1 MITQRAPEHMNRWAR
16 NERLYRHLLGLG
28 LVVDPVFADEARTQI
43 DHLRVSVDL
52 PTTDRI
58 AEPPTGGG
66 IGAPMEW
73 AKIDERITTAEG
85 GGANVV
91 DFPPIV

>member
-1 MITQRAPEHMNRWAR
+1 MIAPRAPEHMDRWTR

-52 PTTDRI
+52 PRAGVAD
-58 AEPPTGGG
+58 
-66 IGAPMEW
+66 
-73 AKIDERITTAEG
+73 TTAVAGVVMPMTGTEVGEG
-85 GGANVV
+85 FGATTRDGANVI
-91 DFPPIV
+91 DFPPVL